1 MSVSLRIVG
10 LFFSADNLPYTPRMT
25 VKALLDYV
33 MANPGD
39 GGSGASKFG
48 YLANKDALTSGGDSV
63 TAFAARYPQGVTSK
77 TSSTK
82 YFAGDYFLSESTVND
97 PRYSVWQYYVFNA
110 NDVFKPNP
118 MPLQSFATREL
129 DDGDRVIWRLV
140 EILSGPNNV
149 PRVYQ
154 NALGFDG
161 ANRSVSGY
169 VDATGQIVS
178 GEGAKVQKIST
189 GLYQIDFATPFD
201 AVPAVNATQQFN
213 TGGATAYGDTRDNA
227 VVVSLTPQG
236 CVIVTGD
243 SQGKPSDRAFSFLAT
258 GV

>member
-1 MSVSLRIVG
+1 MSTRHV
-10 LFFSADNLPYTPRMT
+10 
-25 VKALLDYV
+25 
-33 MANPGD
+33 
-39 GGSGASKFG
+39 
-48 YLANKDALTSGGDSV
+48 
-63 TAFAARYPQGVTSK
+63 
-77 TSSTK
+77 
-82 YFAGDYFLSESTVND
+82 STVND

-169 VDATGQIVS
+169 VDATG
-178 GEGAKVQKIST
+178 
-189 GLYQIDFATPFD
+189 LYQIDFATPFD

-213 TGGATAYGDTRDNA
+213 TGGAAAYGDTRDNA